1 MSDTAQTTSGGAQD
15 FYGKRYLA
23 EFIGTLALVLVGC
36 GAITASG
43 FGAAFPLA
51 ILSIGLA
58 FGLTVTAMAYGIG
71 PISGAHINPAVT
83 VSMWVAGRMNAKD
96 AISYIVAQCLGAVVG
111 AGILLVMLKGRTQG
125 YNVADGLGQTGWST
139 YGVWAAILAEFVG
152 TLLFTLV
159 ILNATSER
167 GATPVAGLVIGLTL
181 AVLHLAFINV
191 SGNSLNPARSLGP
204 AVFVGGTAIQQLWM
218 FLVVP
223 TLAGAVSGWLVRGK
237 ILDA

>member
-1 MSDTAQTTSGGAQD
+1 MNGTAQTTTISVQD
-15 FYGKRYLA
+15 LYDKRYLA
-23 EFIGTLALVLVGC
+23 EFVGTLALVLVGC
-36 GAITASG
+36 AAITVSG

-71 PISGAHINPAVT
+71 PISGAHLNPAVT

-96 AISYIVAQCLGAVVG
+96 AIAYIIAQCLGAVVG
-111 AGILLVMLKGRTQG
+111 AGILLVILKGRTQG
-125 YNVADGLGQTGWST
+125 YNAADGLGQTGWSA
-139 YGVWAAILAEFVG
+139 YGVWAAILAEFIG

-204 AVFVGGTAIQQLWM
+204 AVFVGGTAIKQLWL

-223 TLAGAVSGWLVRGK
+223 TIAGAVAGWLVRAK
-237 ILDA
+237 ILDS